1 MNPKP
6 ENSSVLKTVVN
17 TAAVSAIGVAVL
29 IATVTLVEKGAQP
42 PVSSTPGGAQGVRDA
57 FREAEESRDKSA
69 LLEKTRVVSKP
80 TVPEDTAPVE
90 EKVEED
96 VKGGTEEDV
105 KGGIKEK
112 GKEGINEKDGVDVKK
127 GEEEDDPPPP
137 YAYFA
142 ANRDHY
148 LHHS

>member
-96 VKGGTEEDV
+96 VKGG
-105 KGGIKEK
+105 IKEK